1 MENIAISL
9 KTDCEAVGI
18 SLRALCKEAG
28 VDKSIISRW
37 AKDEPLTIRNLRKLQ
52 AVIDSKRAPAAQD
65 DKDLADAKERS
76 SARII

>member
-1 MENIAISL
+1 MENIAKSL
-9 KTDCEAVGI
+9 EADCGTVGI

-37 AKDEPLTIRNLRKLQ
+37 KKNEPLTIQNLRKLQ
-52 AVIDSKRAPAAQD
+52 AVIDSKRAPAAHD

-76 SARII
+76 GIRVV